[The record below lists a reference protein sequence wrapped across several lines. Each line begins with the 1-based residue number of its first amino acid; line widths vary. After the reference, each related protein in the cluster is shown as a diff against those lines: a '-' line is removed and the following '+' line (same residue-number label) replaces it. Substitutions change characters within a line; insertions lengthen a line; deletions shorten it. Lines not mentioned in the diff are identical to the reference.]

1 MTEDRF
7 SFSLKGE
14 KCDSADTLDYP
25 AGQAHITVISG
36 RFRIDGR
43 DQELERGT
51 STVDDKNIHSLEAF
65 PVVVPSLIA
74 KASQLLPF
82 KNHGFLFGQVNSPN
96 HPRLSEQPVRPQS
109 CGVKVPITLI
119 ARFER
124 LVYPGH
130 DEVTNHEMLGC
141 KSHSCPGEEGR
152 SDQGDEQRLGSE
164 HNGMTAAPKTGP
176 REKSLCGTEVGKPI
190 Y

>member
-1 MTEDRF
+1 MTEDRL

-82 KNHGFLFGQVNSPN
+82 KNHGFLFGQINFPN
-96 HPRLSEQPVRPQS
+96 HARLSIHLASSSTGETVKARPTMIIQS
-109 CGVKVPITLI
+109 TSGRLKVPKGT
-119 ARFER
+119 RR
-124 LVYPGH
+124 
-130 DEVTNHEMLGC
+130 
-141 KSHSCPGEEGR
+141 KGR
-152 SDQGDEQRLGSE
+152 
-164 HNGMTAAPKTGP
+164 
-176 REKSLCGTEVGKPI
+176 
-190 Y
+190 